1 MVSLFL
7 TWLLSFIRFNGE
19 HIYEFVR
26 YLDTIDGSLV
36 NFILLIYS
44 VLIFYMNLLLLES
57 YACIVKLKK
66 SYNFVFNI
74 F

>member
-1 MVSLFL
+1 M
-7 TWLLSFIRFNGE
+7 GQ
-19 HIYEFVR
+19 HIHDFGR
-26 YLDTIDGSLV
+26 YLDTIGGSLV

-44 VLIFYMNLLLLES
+44 VLIFAMNLLLSES
-57 YACIVKLKK
+57 YACIVKVKK

>member
-1 MVSLFL
+1 MVSLQL
-7 TWLLSFIRFNGE
+7 TWPLSFIRFNGE
-19 HIYEFVR
+19 QIHEFVR
-26 YLDTIDGSLV
+26 YLDTIVGLVV

-44 VLIFYMNLLLLES
+44 VLIFDMNLLLLES